1 MQLSERNNKYRKEFG
16 EICPIEEDP
25 QNYYA
30 QYFLAITREYYELLL
45 REDGQDKPSKIVDA
59 LKAYDFKSLANA
71 EDKKKVNVTLKA
83 MEFTQSLF
91 KPQDLNAENVDAVMR
106 LCAIGFYI
114 WFRVAVENP
123 TDLDIM
129 MFFQAKDEDVHTN
142 MTYSLDANTDWGKKQ
157 GYSYMDIE
165 TYFAL
170 YNTDIPKKQS
180 FEYLRSVCIGFSEVC
195 DFNEEMLKFPDTAPI
210 VTSKEFIRS
219 NRKWC
224 IYLLIFARGLW
235 GMVDKDVAMELVND
249 LGKLAV
255 YARKVFRGYR
265 ERMQDDFKQ
274 EYTRPDRNMLYERFF
289 ISCFIHVAVKE
300 KIIDN
305 LDSHEGLGDFMKT
318 FNPKD

>member
-1 MQLSERNNKYRKEFG
+1 MIELHKE
-16 EICPIEEDP
+16 D
-25 QNYYA
+25 
-30 QYFLAITREYYELLL
+30 FLGR
-45 REDGQDKPSKIVDA
+45 IVGA
-59 LKAYDFKSLANA
+59 LQTYDFKALASA
-71 EDKKKVNVTLKA
+71 EDKASVNVTLESMK
-83 MEFTQSLF
+83 FTQSLF

-180 FEYLRSVCIGFSEVC
+180 FEYLRSVCIGFAEVC
-195 DFNEEMLKFPDTAPI
+195 DFNKEMMKFPDTAPI

-235 GMVDKDVAMELVND
+235 GMVDKDVAIEIVND
-249 LGKLAV
+249 LDKLAV
-255 YARKVFRGYR
+255 YARNVFRGYR

-289 ISCFIHVAVKE
+289 ISCFIYVAVEE

-305 LDSHEGLGDFMKT
+305 LDSHEGFGDFIKT
-318 FNPKD
+318 LNPKD

>member
-1 MQLSERNNKYRKEFG
+1 MQLTKDDHLRRKYMAEVCLSGDNLHFCYANFFFQAAPEYNRLLELH
-16 EICPIEEDP
+16 CEDK
-25 QNYYA
+25 
-30 QYFLAITREYYELLL
+30 L
-45 REDGQDKPSKIVDA
+45 GKIVGGLDS
-59 LKAYDFKSLANA
+59 YDFKPLADAKDRQKENITI
-71 EDKKKVNVTLKA
+71 KS
-83 MEFTQSLF
+83 MEFTQSVF
-91 KPQDLNAENVDAVMR
+91 KPQDLNADNVDFVMR

-123 TDLDIM
+123 TDLDVM

-157 GYSYMDIE
+157 GYRFMDIE
-165 TYFAL
+165 NYFAL

-224 IYLLIFARGLW
+224 IYLLIFAKGLW

-274 EYTRPDRNMLYERFF
+274 EYTCPDRDMLYERFF
-289 ISCFIHVAVKE
+289 ISCFIYVAIE
-300 KIIDN
+300 EEIIDN

>member
-30 QYFLAITREYYELLL
+30 QYFLAITRENYELLL

-142 MTYSLDANTDWGKKQ
+142 MTYTLDGNTDWGRKR
-157 GYSYMDIE
+157 GYYFMDLE
-165 TYFAL
+165 MYFTL
-170 YNTDIPKKQS
+170 YNTDIPKKYSIEYMIRLCQD
-180 FEYLRSVCIGFSEVC
+180 FENVCE
-195 DFNEEMLKFPDTAPI
+195 FNVDLLKVPEMAWLP
-210 VTSKEFIRS
+210 TSLDFIRQH
-219 NRKWC
+219 RKWC
-224 IYLLIFARGLW
+224 IFLLVFAKGLW
-235 GMVDKDVAMELVND
+235 GMTAKENA
-249 LGKLAV
+249 KKAV
-255 YARKVFRGYR
+255 EDINLLTAYAFNVFKEFKPQLQPEFR
-265 ERMQDDFKQ
+265 E
-274 EYTRPDRNMLYERFF
+274 EYTLSDRDQIYERFF
-289 ISCFIHVAVKE
+289 VSCFIFVACME
-300 KIIDN
+300 KIN
-305 LDSHEGLGDFMKT
+305 KECDSHEGLEDYLASNNG
-318 FNPKD
+318 

>member
-1 MQLSERNNKYRKEFG
+1 MFEV
-16 EICPIEEDP
+16 CPINEDP
-25 QNYYA
+25 HFYYA
-30 QYFLAITREYYELLL
+30 RFFLQCAPECKKLIELHK
-45 REDGQDKPSKIVDA
+45 EDFLGRIVGA
-59 LKAYDFKSLANA
+59 LQAYDFKSLANA
-71 EDKKKVNVTLKA
+71 EDKEKVNVTLESMK
-83 MEFTQSLF
+83 FTQSLF

-157 GYSYMDIE
+157 GYRFMDIE

-170 YNTDIPKKQS
+170 YNTDIPQKQS
-180 FEYLRSVCIGFSEVC
+180 FEYLRSVCIGFAEVC

-235 GMVDKDVAMELVND
+235 GMVDKDVAMELVTD
-249 LGKLAV
+249 LDKLAV

-274 EYTRPDRNMLYERFF
+274 EYTRPDHNMLYERFF
-289 ISCFIHVAVKE
+289 ISCFIYVAIEE

-305 LDSHEGLGDFMKT
+305 LDSHEGFGDFVKT
-318 FNPKD
+318 LNPKD

>member
-1 MQLSERNNKYRKEFG
+1 MQLTKEDHKYRKDMFEV
-16 EICPIEEDP
+16 CPINEDSHF
-25 QNYYA
+25 YYA
-30 QYFLAITREYYELLL
+30 NFFLQCAPEYNKLIELHK
-45 REDGQDKPSKIVDA
+45 EDFLGRIVGA
-59 LKAYDFKSLANA
+59 LQAYDFKALANA
-71 EDKKKVNVTLKA
+71 EDKEKVNVTLESMK
-83 MEFTQSLF
+83 FTQSLF

-157 GYSYMDIE
+157 GYSFLDIE

-180 FEYLRSVCIGFSEVC
+180 FEYLRSVCIGFAEVC
-195 DFNEEMLKFPDTAPI
+195 DFNKEMMKFPDTAPI

-235 GMVDKDVAMELVND
+235 GMVDKDVAIEIVND
-249 LGKLAV
+249 LDKLAV
-255 YARKVFRGYR
+255 YARNVFRGYR
-265 ERMQDDFKQ
+265 ER
-274 EYTRPDRNMLYERFF
+274 TILSRNTLVLTVICSMSVSSFLALY
-289 ISCFIHVAVKE
+289 
-300 KIIDN
+300 
-305 LDSHEGLGDFMKT
+305 M
-318 FNPKD
+318 

>member
-1 MQLSERNNKYRKEFG
+1 
-16 EICPIEEDP
+16 
-25 QNYYA
+25 
-30 QYFLAITREYYELLL
+30 
-45 REDGQDKPSKIVDA
+45 
-59 LKAYDFKSLANA
+59 
-71 EDKKKVNVTLKA
+71 

-195 DFNEEMLKFPDTAPI
+195 NFNEEMLKFPEAAQACLLIALPVIVTGGIHLDGLIDTADARSSYSDRGKKLEILKDPHDGAFGI
-210 VTSKEFIRS
+210 IRLAL
-219 NRKWC
+219 
-224 IYLLIFARGLW
+224 YLLLAFAALEILLCGNMTRRVLITALLIPVLSRICSGLTAELLPKARHSGMLSEMVGRKTERGKVIILSVQFIVCASVLLAADLISGGILLAAEGILILYYRHMALTEFGGVTGDLAGW
-235 GMVDKDVAMELVND
+235 YLCMAELAGVWA
-249 LGKLAV
+249 LA
-255 YARKVFRGYR
+255 AAGWIR
-265 ERMQDDFKQ
+265 
-274 EYTRPDRNMLYERFF
+274 
-289 ISCFIHVAVKE
+289 
-300 KIIDN
+300 
-305 LDSHEGLGDFMKT
+305 
-318 FNPKD
+318 

>member
-30 QYFLAITREYYELLL
+30 QYFLAITRENYELLL

-142 MTYSLDANTDWGKKQ
+142 MTYSLDANADWGKKQ
-157 GYSYMDIE
+157 GYSFMDIE

-224 IYLLIFARGLW
+224 IYLLVFARGLW

-255 YARKVFRGYR
+255 YAQKVFRGYR

-274 EYTRPDRNMLYERFF
+274 EYTCPDRNMLYERFF

-305 LDSHEGLGDFMKT
+305 LDSHEGFGDFMKT

>member
-25 QNYYA
+25 HFYYA
-30 QYFLAITREYYELLL
+30 NFFLQCAPEYNKLIELHK
-45 REDGQDKPSKIVDA
+45 EDFLGRIVGA
-59 LKAYDFKSLANA
+59 LQAYDFKSLANA
-71 EDKKKVNVTLKA
+71 EDKEKVNVTLKT

-180 FEYLRSVCIGFSEVC
+180 FEYLRSVCIGFAEVC
-195 DFNEEMLKFPDTAPI
+195 NFNEEMLKFPDTAPM

-224 IYLLIFARGLW
+224 IYLLIFAKGLW

-274 EYTRPDRNMLYERFF
+274 EYTCPDRDMLYERFF

>member
-30 QYFLAITREYYELLL
+30 QYFLAITRENYELLL

-129 MFFQAKDEDVHTN
+129 MFFQAKDEDVG
-142 MTYSLDANTDWGKKQ
+142 LAN
-157 GYSYMDIE
+157 
-165 TYFAL
+165 L
-170 YNTDIPKKQS
+170 
-180 FEYLRSVCIGFSEVC
+180 
-195 DFNEEMLKFPDTAPI
+195 
-210 VTSKEFIRS
+210 
-219 NRKWC
+219 
-224 IYLLIFARGLW
+224 
-235 GMVDKDVAMELVND
+235 
-249 LGKLAV
+249 
-255 YARKVFRGYR
+255 
-265 ERMQDDFKQ
+265 
-274 EYTRPDRNMLYERFF
+274 
-289 ISCFIHVAVKE
+289 
-300 KIIDN
+300 
-305 LDSHEGLGDFMKT
+305 
-318 FNPKD
+318 

>member
-1 MQLSERNNKYRKEFG
+1 MQLTKEDHKYRKDMFEV
-16 EICPIEEDP
+16 CPINEDP
-25 QNYYA
+25 HFYYA
-30 QYFLAITREYYELLL
+30 NFFFQCAPEYNKLIELHKEDFLGR
-45 REDGQDKPSKIVDA
+45 IVGA
-59 LKAYDFKSLANA
+59 LQAYDFKSLANA
-71 EDKKKVNVTLKA
+71 EDKEKVNVTLKA

-129 MFFQAKDEDVHTN
+129 IFFQAKDEDVHTN

-157 GYSYMDIE
+157 GYGFLDIE

-195 DFNEEMLKFPDTAPI
+195 NFNEEMLKFPDTAPI

-224 IYLLIFARGLW
+224 IYLLIFAKGLW
-235 GMVDKDVAMELVND
+235 DMVDKDVAMELVND

-289 ISCFIHVAVKE
+289 ISCFIYVAVEE

-305 LDSHEGLGDFMKT
+305 LDSHEGFGDFIKT

>member
-1 MQLSERNNKYRKEFG
+1 MFEV
-16 EICPIEEDP
+16 CPINEDP
-25 QNYYA
+25 HFYYA
-30 QYFLAITREYYELLL
+30 NFFLQCAPEYNKLIELHK
-45 REDGQDKPSKIVDA
+45 EDFLGRIVGA
-59 LKAYDFKSLANA
+59 LQAYDFKALANA
-71 EDKKKVNVTLKA
+71 EDKETTNITLKSITFSKNIFA
-83 MEFTQSLF
+83 PYEFT
-91 KPQDLNAENVDAVMR
+91 PENVDATLR
-106 LCAIGFYI
+106 LIAIGFYI

-142 MTYSLDANTDWGKKQ
+142 MTYSLDANADWGKKQ
-157 GYSYMDIE
+157 GYSFMDIE

-180 FEYLRSVCIGFSEVC
+180 FEYLRSVCIGFAEVC
-195 DFNEEMLKFPDTAPI
+195 DFNEEMLKFPETAPI

-224 IYLLIFARGLW
+224 IYLLIFAKGLW

-249 LGKLAV
+249 LEKLAV

-289 ISCFIHVAVKE
+289 ISCFIYVAIEE

-305 LDSHEGLGDFMKT
+305 LDSHEGFGDFMKT

>member
-1 MQLSERNNKYRKEFG
+1 MQLTKEDHKYRKEFG

-71 EDKKKVNVTLKA
+71 EDKEKVNVTLKA

-114 WFRVAVENP
+114 WFRVAVESP

-129 MFFQAKDEDVHTN
+129 MFFQAKDEDVHTD

-157 GYSYMDIE
+157 GYGFLDIE
-165 TYFAL
+165 TCFAL

-180 FEYLRSVCIGFSEVC
+180 FEYLHSVCIGFSEVC
-195 DFNEEMLKFPDTAPI
+195 AFNEEMLKSPDTAPI
-210 VTSKEFIRS
+210 ATSKEFIRS

-274 EYTRPDRNMLYERFF
+274 EYTRPDRDMLYERFF

>member
-1 MQLSERNNKYRKEFG
+1 MQLTKEDHKYRKEFG

-59 LKAYDFKSLANA
+59 LKAYDFKALANA

-129 MFFQAKDEDVHTN
+129 MFFQAKDEDVG
-142 MTYSLDANTDWGKKQ
+142 LAN
-157 GYSYMDIE
+157 
-165 TYFAL
+165 L
-170 YNTDIPKKQS
+170 
-180 FEYLRSVCIGFSEVC
+180 
-195 DFNEEMLKFPDTAPI
+195 
-210 VTSKEFIRS
+210 
-219 NRKWC
+219 
-224 IYLLIFARGLW
+224 
-235 GMVDKDVAMELVND
+235 
-249 LGKLAV
+249 
-255 YARKVFRGYR
+255 
-265 ERMQDDFKQ
+265 
-274 EYTRPDRNMLYERFF
+274 
-289 ISCFIHVAVKE
+289 
-300 KIIDN
+300 
-305 LDSHEGLGDFMKT
+305 
-318 FNPKD
+318 

>member
-1 MQLSERNNKYRKEFG
+1 MFEV
-16 EICPIEEDP
+16 CPINEDP
-25 QNYYA
+25 HFYYA
-30 QYFLAITREYYELLL
+30 KFFLQCAPEYNKLIELHK
-45 REDGQDKPSKIVDA
+45 EDFLGRIVGA
-59 LKAYDFKSLANA
+59 LQAYDFKALANA
-71 EDKKKVNVTLKA
+71 EDKETTNITLKSITFSKNIFA
-83 MEFTQSLF
+83 PYEFT
-91 KPQDLNAENVDAVMR
+91 PENVDATLR
-106 LCAIGFYI
+106 LIAIGFYI

-129 MFFQAKDEDVHTN
+129 MFFQAKDEDVDTN
-142 MTYSLDANTDWGKKQ
+142 MTYSLDANADWGKKQ
-157 GYSYMDIE
+157 GYSFMDIE
-165 TYFAL
+165 TCFAL

-180 FEYLRSVCIGFSEVC
+180 FEYLRSVCIGFAEVC
-195 DFNEEMLKFPDTAPI
+195 DFNEEMLKFPDTAPF

-224 IYLLIFARGLW
+224 IYLLIFAKGLW

-289 ISCFIHVAVKE
+289 ISCFIYVAIEE

-305 LDSHEGLGDFMKT
+305 LAPMRDLGIL
-318 FNPKD
+318 